1 MKAPRDAPRVQLA
14 ALRLTPLRS
23 AIVFSLVLAAFSS
36 FRLVVRDRTISSWP
50 SSSAQAIKRPVTGN
64 FVMFNGLGVR
74 DDGCVQHGHRDDGCV
89 QHGLV
94 YAPAV
99 SSASLMMPSMAGHL
113 VPLGS
118 LPSFSKA
125 F

>member
-74 DDGCVQHGHRDDGCV
+74 DDGCVQHG
-89 QHGLV
+89 LV